1 MENKP
6 HIMVFCSN
14 KIKKSEIE
22 EILWGIEEEGL
33 PYFLKF
39 VPDIE
44 VKKKNYTQG
53 ILEVGIG
60 INSNKEVMLNSK
72 KYDKEYILKHSLDQ
86 SDEKLRALGNNS
98 ARLVKGLALKLS
110 S

>member
-1 MENKP
+1 MESKP
-6 HIMVFCSN
+6 YIMVFCSN
-14 KIKKSEIE
+14 KIKRSEIE

-53 ILEVGIG
+53 TLEVGIG
-60 INSNKEVMLNSK
+60 INSKKEVILTSK
-72 KYDKEYILKHSLDQ
+72 KYDKEYILKNSLDQ
-86 SDEKLRALGNNS
+86 SDDKLRALGNNS
-98 ARLVKGLALKLS
+98 ARLVKGLPLKLS